1 MLAEKYSARR
11 VEAACGLALSY
22 TSRPSYKSV
31 KNILVTMADKGLIP
45 PAQEPDANQYALT
58 RGSDYYK
65 GR

>member
-11 VEAACGLALSY
+11 VETACGLALSY

-31 KNILVTMADKGLIP
+31 KNILATMADKGLIP